1 MASFDWGAFVAGAAD
16 TTLKSW
22 ENRDAAD
29 RKKQEM
35 LMLEQLRRDT
45 SDYEFVRD
53 TTERKKRVK
62 TNQFD
67 PATGESY
74 GLNEYGEEIKGT
86 RRLDQLSK
94 EEYETNKAKAAL
106 DRLNTESQIS
116 DRKEDNEI
124 RRAELAERRA
134 DRAESRAARQSGGG
148 SGAGGAVTDTD
159 RADALLSRYSHET
172 KQAVKSNNISEAA
185 VRLAAIEFAR
195 NSRTGQE
202 AETGFLR
209 FLSDYQAGRKKTDQ
223 AKRDPK
229 ALDSF
234 ED

>member
-1 MASFDWGAFVAGAAD
+1 MSFDWGAFTAGAAD

-22 ENRDAAD
+22 ETRDAAE

-45 SDYEFVRD
+45 SDYEFIRNVN
-53 TTERKKRVK
+53 EEKKQVK
-62 TNQFD
+62 RNEFD
-67 PATGESY
+67 PATGETVGY
-74 GLNEYGEEIKGT
+74 NQYGEEVKGT
-86 RRLDQLSK
+86 RRLDKLSQ
-94 EEYETNKAKAAL
+94 EEYESNKQKAAL
-106 DRLNTESQIS
+106 DKLNIQSQI
-116 DRKEDNEI
+116 DNRAI
-124 RRAELAERRA
+124 DNDMRRAELAERRA

-148 SGAGGAVTDTD
+148 TGAGGAVTDTD

-195 NSRTGQE
+195 NSKTGAE

-209 FLSDYQAGRKKTDQ
+209 FLSDYQAGRKRTDQ

-229 ALDSF
+229 SLDSF
-234 ED
+234 DE

>member
-22 ENRDAAD
+22 ETRDAAD
-29 RKKQEM
+29 RKKQEA

-45 SDYEFVRD
+45 SDYEFTRS
-53 TTERKKRVK
+53 TEEAKKRVK
-62 TNQFD
+62 KNEFD
-67 PATGESY
+67 PSTGESF
-74 GLNEYGEEIKGT
+74 GLNEYGEEVKGT
-86 RRLDQLSK
+86 RRLDKLSQ
-94 EEYETNKAKAAL
+94 EEYATNKEKAAL
-106 DRLNTESQIS
+106 DRLNIQSQI
-116 DRKEDNEI
+116 DNRNVDNDL

-134 DRAESRAARQSGGG
+134 DRAETRASRTAGG
-148 SGAGGAVTDTD
+148 SGLGGSVTDTD

-185 VRLAAIEFAR
+185 VRLAAIEFAK
-195 NSRTGQE
+195 NSKTGQE

-209 FLSDYQAGRKKTDQ
+209 FLSDYQAGRKRTDQ
-223 AKRDPK
+223 SKRDPK
-229 ALDSF
+229 ALDQF